1 VTGKP
6 GRPREWAA
14 ADDALLK
21 DLYLDGRSTAYL
33 ADRFGTTIENVRQRL
48 SRLGVRRPSTVA
60 SGGPPRRRREEGGL
74 AARIARLLGLAAPE
88 AEPDREALADE
99 ALRRFVEDPAV
110 FLGWLDVSLFDYQ
123 REALELVRAHDRTAL
138 VWSRQSGKDHLTA
151 LYALWLAVTKPGAIV
166 VCVSPSQ
173 RQSDL
178 WAERLTSFAL
188 SRRELRESIVDLS
201 ASEVSLANGSRVYSL
216 PGGMSGGV
224 TIRGFSRVS
233 LLVFNEAAWV
243 DESVYQ
249 AAGPFLAASQGG
261 KVVLIS
267 TPFGQSGYLWRAW
280 NSDLFA
286 KSHVPAERCPL
297 ISPEF
302 LEKERASMDRLSFE
316 SEYHAAFLSSQSSYF
331 PADLVARAVQAY
343 ALVEAPLEDHVGMVR
358 YLGADWGR
366 VEGGDRTV
374 LTVLGV
380 DPAGVGRVLW
390 LKSFEGAS
398 YVDQAA
404 YVGWLHGLWRFRRIF
419 SDASAHAVNDLLRSK
434 SLPVEPVTFSLQGK
448 VELYSR
454 LMAALEADR
463 LVLPQH
469 AALLRELSTFE
480 YRISTSGNLLLHAVE
495 GGHDDFPD
503 SLALAARTL
512 TRERGRPGVVV
523 FPHDLS
529 SRARLDAR
537 LGMAPPTPF
546 RRPEGHKVVGTCT
559 RCGLAIDNSQ
569 AWILNGPRH
578 SVCPRPGSAGE

>member
-1 VTGKP
+1 MTGKT
-6 GRPREWAA
+6 GRPRLWTTEE
-14 ADDALLK
+14 DALLK
-21 DLYLDGRSTAYL
+21 DLYLEGKSTAYL
-33 ADRFGTTIENVRQRL
+33 ADRFETTIVNVKQRL
-48 SRLGVRRPSTVA
+48 SRMGVRRPSTA
-60 SGGPPRRRREEGGL
+60 PAPGGPPRRLREGGGL

-88 AEPDREALADE
+88 AEPVREALADD
-99 ALRRFVEDPAV
+99 ALRRFVEDPHA
-110 FLGWLDVSLFDYQ
+110 FLAWLGVSLYDYQ
-123 REALELVRAHDRTAL
+123 REALELIRGADRTAL

-151 LYALWLAVTKPGAIV
+151 LYALWLALTRPSAVV

-178 WAERLTSFAL
+178 WAERLSSFAL

-201 ASEVSLANGSRVYSL
+201 ASEISLANGSRVYSL

-302 LEKERASMDRLSFE
+302 LEKEKASMDSLSFE

-331 PADLVARAVQAY
+331 PANLVARAVQTY
-343 ALVEAPLEDHVGMVR
+343 ALVKAPLEEHAAMTR
-358 YLGADWGR
+358 YLGADWAR

-380 DPAGVGRVLW
+380 DASGHGLVLW
-390 LKSFEGAS
+390 LKVFEGAS

-404 YVGWLHGLWRFRRIF
+404 YVAWLHGLWRFRRIY
-419 SDASAHAVNDLLRSK
+419 SDASAHAVNDLLRAN
-434 SLPVEPVTFSLQGK
+434 SLPVEPVSFSLQSK

-454 LMAALEADR
+454 LKAALEADR
-463 LVLPQH
+463 LTLPQH
-469 AALLRELSTFE
+469 AGLLRELSTFE
-480 YRISTSGNLLLHAVE
+480 YRISPQGNLLLHTST

-512 TRERGRPGVVV
+512 TRERGRAGPALMPWGAEVLRSEPLRFLASV
-523 FPHDLS
+523 
-529 SRARLDAR
+529 RAREGQGPQVIGTCERCQGPILTSEAFVGANANRHAR
-537 LGMAPPTPF
+537 CPTP
-546 RRPEGHKVVGTCT
+546 
-559 RCGLAIDNSQ
+559 I
-569 AWILNGPRH
+569 
-578 SVCPRPGSAGE
+578 AGE